1 MVKIITIATH
11 KGGVGKTTTTVTL
24 GAAFARAEQAC
35 LLIDLDPQ
43 GHCARSLQAEPGRSE
58 LTIADAL
65 SEQPVPLGQAVKETS
80 IENLHIA
87 PSDVRLKRLTHSL
100 YERPRREEILKKALA
115 PVAELYD
122 FIVID
127 TAPYFNPLVEMGV
140 VAADFVIVPV
150 EMGARAADA
159 VTDIADLM
167 SVLKGEDFQDWR
179 VLRTMVDARTKVTN
193 QLIMAGLEPYA
204 PKLFKEFIP
213 VSEPLNQAQI
223 ARQDIFSFAP
233 HSPGAEAYAA
243 LAKELMGKGGEP
255 KELVT
260 HGQENHA

>member
-1 MVKIITIATH
+1 
-11 KGGVGKTTTTVTL
+11 
-24 GAAFARAEQAC
+24 
-35 LLIDLDPQ
+35 
-43 GHCARSLQAEPGRSE
+43 
-58 LTIADAL
+58 
-65 SEQPVPLGQAVKETS
+65 
-80 IENLHIA
+80 
-87 PSDVRLKRLTHSL
+87 VRLKRLTHSL
-100 YERPRREEILKKALA
+100 YERPRREEILKKAMA
-115 PVAELYD
+115 PVSSLYD

-127 TAPYFNPLVEMGV
+127 TAPYFNPLVEIGI

-179 VLRTMVDARTKVTN
+179 VLRTMVDARTTVTN

-204 PKLFKEFIP
+204 HKLFEQFIP

-233 HSPGAEAYAA
+233 ASPGAEAYAA
-243 LAKELMGKGGEP
+243 VADVLMANNP
-255 KELVT
+255 QSKELVN
-260 HGQENHA
+260 HAQENHA